1 MQDITMLLRQIERD
15 LDAGTYQPGP
25 WAEFVREANRC
36 PQHERVALAED
47 ITRVSNKLHRR
58 NGRKTLSFPLAIG
71 LEWLMA
77 GVGILLLRVALRR
90 GSVLLLTLATNILA
104 FTVQPIVKTS
114 VGMLLG
120 VRYAYGYAQGIE
132 PRFKMR
138 YGTYLAAPHWKRVL
152 LHLSGT
158 VGTSLALGLVADQA
172 QPRFPKSALVCR
184 VFVWVQTLIQVVP
197 FLAALTG
204 MQRSRAMTKMVR
216 ESSSGQAGSEL
227 RAALMRK

>member
-1 MQDITMLLRQIERD
+1 MQDIPTMLKQIERD
-15 LDAGTYQPGP
+15 LDAGTYHPGP
-25 WAEFVREANRC
+25 WAEFVREANRR

-47 ITRVSNKLHRR
+47 ITRVSNKLHCR
-58 NGRKTLSFPLAIG
+58 NGRKTLPFPLAIG

-77 GVGILLLRVALRR
+77 GVGVLLLRVALRR

-104 FTVQPIVKTS
+104 FTAQPVIKTS

-120 VRYAYGYAQGIE
+120 VRYAYSYAQGIE

-158 VGTSLALGLVADQA
+158 VGTSLALWLVARQA
-172 QPRFPKSALVCR
+172 QPEFPKSALVCR
-184 VFVWVQTLIQVVP
+184 VFVWVQTLVQLIP
-197 FLAALTG
+197 FLAALTN
-204 MQRSRAMTKMVR
+204 MERSHAINRMIR

-227 RAALMRK
+227 RTALKRQ